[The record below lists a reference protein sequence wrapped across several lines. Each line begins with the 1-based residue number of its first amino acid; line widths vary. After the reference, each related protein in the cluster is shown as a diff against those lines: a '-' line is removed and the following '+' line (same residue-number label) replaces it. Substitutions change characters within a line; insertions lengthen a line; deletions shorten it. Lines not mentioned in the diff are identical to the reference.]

1 MDTIKKLVVEA
12 CLGTLPDVFEVEL
25 SRPEEQFGDFSTN
38 VALKLAG
45 ITKGNPR
52 QIAEVIAVKLR
63 ENNVF
68 SQVTIAGPGFIN
80 LSLADNQLLGLAAGT
95 PATTLAGQSIIVEY
109 SDPNPF
115 KELHVGHLYDCVV
128 GESIALLCEKAGGNV
143 HRVNFGG
150 DVGLHVG
157 KSMWAVLQHLG
168 GEKPEEL
175 AKVAESDR
183 PKWLASV
190 YVEGSN
196 AYEEDESA
204 KASITM
210 LNARVYDIH
219 AQNDHESPLA
229 RIYWETRQWSYD
241 YFDAFYARI
250 GTKFEKYYP
259 ESATVSAGV
268 AAVKEQLSNGI
279 FEESDG
285 AVVFKGEVHSLHTRV
300 FINSNGLPTYETK
313 DIGLAL
319 SKWQDYHSDRNI
331 ILTGNDIVEY
341 MKVILAALGSF
352 EPEIAARTTHLTHGM
367 VKLAGGTKMSSR
379 KGNVIRAND
388 VLSMTADAIAA
399 AGQVAS
405 ESTLQAAIKYAFL
418 KQRLGGDIIFDPKD
432 SVSLEGNSGPYL
444 QYAHARA
451 RSILQKSTS
460 QPIAPSV
467 LETGERSL
475 VRKIG
480 EFAEVV
486 DRAVAE
492 LLPHH
497 ICTYLYELAQIFN
510 RFYENNRVLDDPR
523 QDSRLWL
530 VQTYADT
537 LRDGLGLLNI
547 NAPDKM

>member
-157 KSMWAVLQHLG
+157 KSMWAMLQHLG

-196 AYEEDESA
+196 AYE
-204 KASITM
+204 
-210 LNARVYDIH
+210 
-219 AQNDHESPLA
+219 
-229 RIYWETRQWSYD
+229 
-241 YFDAFYARI
+241 
-250 GTKFEKYYP
+250 
-259 ESATVSAGV
+259 
-268 AAVKEQLSNGI
+268 
-279 FEESDG
+279 
-285 AVVFKGEVHSLHTRV
+285 
-300 FINSNGLPTYETK
+300 
-313 DIGLAL
+313 
-319 SKWQDYHSDRNI
+319 
-331 ILTGNDIVEY
+331 
-341 MKVILAALGSF
+341 
-352 EPEIAARTTHLTHGM
+352 
-367 VKLAGGTKMSSR
+367 
-379 KGNVIRAND
+379 
-388 VLSMTADAIAA
+388 
-399 AGQVAS
+399 
-405 ESTLQAAIKYAFL
+405 
-418 KQRLGGDIIFDPKD
+418 
-432 SVSLEGNSGPYL
+432 
-444 QYAHARA
+444 
-451 RSILQKSTS
+451 
-460 QPIAPSV
+460 
-467 LETGERSL
+467 
-475 VRKIG
+475 
-480 EFAEVV
+480 
-486 DRAVAE
+486 
-492 LLPHH
+492 
-497 ICTYLYELAQIFN
+497 
-510 RFYENNRVLDDPR
+510 
-523 QDSRLWL
+523 
-530 VQTYADT
+530 
-537 LRDGLGLLNI
+537 
-547 NAPDKM
+547 